1 MRPSDDIIHDII
13 PVMHTRRLLHRLRL
27 LGILSALLAA
37 PVFAQDTNWEHEL
50 AAWRTQHVNDLLKPA
65 GWLSLTGL
73 EWLEPGDNSFGTAA
87 DNKIRLAGTHS
98 AHMGILHLQGNIVQ
112 LLPPSGGFPPD
123 LRVADAPAKEQL
135 LPVEADNDKNAPHIT
150 IGTLN
155 MYVIR
160 RADRYALRVKD
171 SKSPTLVAFH
181 GLNWYEPNQK
191 YRVKAKWIPYNPP
204 KSVTLAT
211 LAGTTYSQPVPGAA
225 EFVLDGKTYRL
236 EPVLEDPAAVQLFFI
251 LRDTTSAT
259 ATYKACRFL
268 YTVLPSHGVD
278 KPGELWLDFNR
289 LENPP
294 CAYTPFATCPLP
306 LPQNRMAIALPVG
319 EKRYHE

>member
-1 MRPSDDIIHDII
+1 M
-13 PVMHTRRLLHRLRL
+13 
-27 LGILSALLAA
+27 AQA
-37 PVFAQDTNWEHEL
+37 FAQNADWLHEL
-50 AAWRTQHVNDLLKPA
+50 STWRKQHVADLLKPA

-73 EWLEPGDNSFGTAA
+73 EWLQPGDNPFGAA
-87 DNKIRLAGTHS
+87 EDNKIRLTSGT
-98 AHMGILHLQGNIVQ
+98 AHIGILRLEGNNVQ
-112 LLPPSGGFPPD
+112 LLPPPGGFPPD
-123 LRVADAPAKEQL
+123 LNVAGAPAKAQPI
-135 LPVEADNDKNAPHIT
+135 PVDADNDKNAPHLT

-160 RADRYALRVKD
+160 REDRYALRVKD
-171 SKSPTLVAFH
+171 SKSPTLVGFH
-181 GLNWYEPNQK
+181 GLNWYEPDGS

-225 EFVLDGKTYRL
+225 EFVLHGETYRL
-236 EPVLEDPAAVQLFFI
+236 EPVLEDPAGPQLFFI
-251 LRDTTSAT
+251 LRDATSSTT
-259 ATYKACRFL
+259 TYKACRFL
-268 YTVLPSHGVD
+268 YTVLPSHGLN
-278 KPGELWLDFNR
+278 KQGEIWLDFNR

-306 LPQNRMAIALPVG
+306 PPQNRLQIALPVG